1 MAQFPSASAP
11 KTGPL
16 PQLPDWVNW
25 LQAGLTALLAVLFLV
40 MVGKARQQGS
50 QIRELQERLQG
61 LENSRALERT
71 TGLEEQLRSTV
82 ERLQVVERNT
92 SRIDLLSAQAEA
104 LRAEMRQLKRSGG
117 AGTSGPIP
125 PITPPAG
132 DTPTTPSPSLA
143 PVPPPAPPAP

>member
-1 MAQFPSASAP
+1 MAQFPSASAS

-16 PQLPDWVNW
+16 PQLPDWVSW

-104 LRAEMRQLKRSGG
+104 LRAEVRQLKRS
-117 AGTSGPIP
+117 SGSGV
-125 PITPPAG
+125 TPPAPLAP
-132 DTPTTPSPSLA
+132 PTAETPSSPA
-143 PVPPPAPPAP
+143 PAQPPAPPPTAPAP

>member
-104 LRAEMRQLKRSGG
+104 LRAEVRQLKRSG
-117 AGTSGPIP
+117 AASPPP

-132 DTPTTPSPSLA
+132 DTPTTPSPSQG
-143 PVPPPAPPAP
+143 PTPPPAPPAP